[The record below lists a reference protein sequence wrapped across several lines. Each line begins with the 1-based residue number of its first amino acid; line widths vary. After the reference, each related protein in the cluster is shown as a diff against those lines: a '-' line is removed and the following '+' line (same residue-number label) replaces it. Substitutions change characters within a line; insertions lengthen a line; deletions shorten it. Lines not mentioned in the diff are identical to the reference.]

1 MWFLVTAKSHDDRV
15 LSRSF
20 SVIPENGEASM
31 AGFLIFKSM
40 VKRYFLLKMGM
51 FPGNQ
56 ISLPKDFDNNMYTLQ
71 KYRYYY
77 IDLSI

>member
-15 LSRSF
+15 FSRSF
-20 SVIPENGEASM
+20 SVIRENGEASM
-31 AGFLIFKSM
+31 ARFLIFKSM
-40 VKRYFLLKMGM
+40 IKRYFLLKMAM
-51 FPGNQ
+51 FPGNH

-71 KYRYYY
+71 IYRYHY